1 MAPGPSAE
9 VSPIPAPVP
18 EPFARPA
25 PAPSSSVASP
35 RPAALGENAQPVAPT
50 PSVETATAAP
60 YGGQEGGPVIDQTAF
75 ERILNFGVERGISDL
90 HFEVGHPPHLRL
102 QGDLL
107 PAKYPPLRP
116 EDTIALA
123 QILLGKKRYAEF
135 YSDRNERDVTY
146 TIPKV
151 SRFRAT
157 VFWQQGWV
165 GAVLRVIPLVLRSF
179 EQLNLPNSINDLCV
193 IRRGMIL
200 VTGATGNGKSTTM
213 AAMLQRVNQTRRA
226 HIVTI
231 EDPIEF
237 LFPKEKSLFIQREV
251 GTDTPSYRTALTSA
265 LRQDPDVIMLGEIRD
280 YETAE
285 ICLKGAET
293 GHLVM
298 SAIHTPDAVHTIE
311 RFVGMFPPEDHD
323 SARLRFAETLKA
335 TVSLRL
341 LPTIEGHGRVPA
353 VEVMRVTRTIQ
364 ECIRHSDKLGEL
376 YHHITKGKDLYGMQ
390 TFDQHLL
397 DLFHEKKISYEVA
410 KMAASNP
417 EEFQRALTIE

>member
-1 MAPGPSAE
+1 MRATGDAGIFSQVNTEGPTPANPSAD
-9 VSPIPAPVP
+9 PA
-18 EPFARPA
+18 
-25 PAPSSSVASP
+25 VA
-35 RPAALGENAQPVAPT
+35 E
-50 PSVETATAAP
+50 TAAP
-60 YGGQEGGPVIDQTAF
+60 PMDQAAF
-75 ERILNFGVERGISDL
+75 ERILHFGVERGISDL

-107 PAKYPPLRP
+107 PAKYPPLRA
-116 EDTIALA
+116 EDTDNIAR
-123 QILLGKKRYAEF
+123 ILLGDTKYAEF
-135 YSDRNERDVTY
+135 YKDHAERDVTY
-146 TIPKV
+146 TIANV

-157 VFWQQGWV
+157 VFWQQGYV
-165 GAVLRVIPLVLRSF
+165 GTVLRVIPLVLRTF
-179 EQLNLPNSINDLCV
+179 EQLNLPGSLNDLCV
-193 IRRGMIL
+193 IRRGMML

-213 AAMLQRVNQTRRA
+213 AAMLQRINQTRRA

-251 GTDTPSYRTALTSA
+251 GTDTPTYRDALTAA

-298 SAIHTPDAVHTIE
+298 SAIHTPDAIHTVD
-311 RFVGMFPPEDHD
+311 RFVGMFPPEDHE
-323 SARLRFAETLKA
+323 SARVRFAEALKA
-335 TVSLRL
+335 TISLRL
-341 LPTIEGHGRVPA
+341 LPTADGQSRVPA

-364 ECIRHSDKLGEL
+364 ECIRHTDKTGEIPQ
-376 YHHITKGKDLYGMQ
+376 HIAKGKDLYGMQ
-390 TFDQHLL
+390 TFDQHLFE
-397 DLFHEKKISYEVA
+397 LFQNKKISFEVA

-417 EEFQRALTIE
+417 EEFQRSLTIE

>member
-1 MAPGPSAE
+1 MD
-9 VSPIPAPVP
+9 
-18 EPFARPA
+18 R
-25 PAPSSSVASP
+25 AS
-35 RPAALGENAQPVAPT
+35 
-50 PSVETATAAP
+50 
-60 YGGQEGGPVIDQTAF
+60 F
-75 ERILNFGVERGISDL
+75 ERILQFGVERGISDL

-107 PAKYPPLRP
+107 PAKYAPLRP
-116 EDTIALA
+116 EDTEEIAKV
-123 QILLGKKRYAEF
+123 LLGDEYAAFRET
-135 YSDRNERDVTY
+135 RRERDVTY
-146 TIPKV
+146 SIEGL

-157 VFWQQGWV
+157 VFWQQGYV
-165 GAVLRVIPLVLRSF
+165 GAVLRVIPLVIRSF
-179 EQLNLPNSINDLCV
+179 EQLNLPASLADICMT
-193 IRRGMIL
+193 RRGMIL

-213 AAMLQRVNQTRRA
+213 AAMLHRINQTRRA
-226 HIVTI
+226 HVVTI

-251 GTDTPSYRTALTSA
+251 GSDTLSYRDALTAA

-280 YETAE
+280 HETAE
-285 ICLKGAET
+285 ICLRGAET

-298 SAIHTPDAVHTIE
+298 SAIHTPDAVHTVQ
-311 RFVGMFPPEDHD
+311 RFLGLFSSEEQESVRV
-323 SARLRFAETLKA
+323 RLAESLKA

-341 LPTIEGHGRVPA
+341 LPTTEGQGRVPA

-364 ECIRHSDKLGEL
+364 ECIRNIDKLGEVP
-376 YHHITKGKDLYGMQ
+376 HHITQGKDLYGMQ

-397 DLFHEKKISYEVA
+397 DLFHAKQISFEVA

>member
-1 MAPGPSAE
+1 LQVNLVAGILARVSTEAPNSQNHANAE
-9 VSPIPAPVP
+9 VVP
-18 EPFARPA
+18 PM
-25 PAPSSSVASP
+25 
-35 RPAALGENAQPVAPT
+35 
-50 PSVETATAAP
+50 
-60 YGGQEGGPVIDQTAF
+60 DQSAF
-75 ERILNFGVERGISDL
+75 ERILHFGVERGISDL

-107 PAKYPPLRP
+107 PAKYPALRP
-116 EDTIALA
+116 EDTDHIAR
-123 QILLGKKRYAEF
+123 ILLGDMRYTEF
-135 YSDRNERDVTY
+135 YADRTERDVTY
-146 TIPKV
+146 TIANV

-157 VFWQQGWV
+157 VFWQQGFV
-165 GAVLRVIPLVLRSF
+165 GIVLRVIPLVLRTF
-179 EQLNLPNSINDLCV
+179 EQLNLPPSLSDLCV
-193 IRRGMIL
+193 IRRGLML
-200 VTGATGNGKSTTM
+200 VTGATGNGKSTTL
-213 AAMLQRVNQTRRA
+213 AAMLQRINQTRRA

-251 GTDTPSYRTALTSA
+251 GTDTKTYREALTAA

-298 SAIHTPDAVHTIE
+298 SAIHTPDAIHTVD
-311 RFVGMFPPEDHD
+311 RFVGLFPPEDHD
-323 SARLRFAETLKA
+323 SARLRLAEALKA

-341 LPTIEGHGRVPA
+341 LATTDGQARVPA

-364 ECIRHSDKLGEL
+364 ECIRQADKAHEIPQ
-376 YHHITKGKDLYGMQ
+376 HIAKGKDLYGMQ
-390 TFDQHLL
+390 TFDQHLF
-397 DLFHEKKISYEVA
+397 DLFQSKKISFEVA

-417 EEFQRALTIE
+417 EEFQRSLTIE